1 MNRQPRLTASITIR
15 AVPSAQIIDLRH
27 QVLRQGLPRA
37 SAIFPGDDAPGAIHL
52 AAFSG
57 EKIIGCV
64 TLHRNSFDHQAA
76 FQLRGMAVEPSYQR
90 HGIGALLLAEA
101 ERRALADGVTA
112 IWANC
117 RTPAVPFYKKNGW
130 QIISAE
136 FIIETAG
143 PHFKMMKV
151 IRASETPA

>member
-1 MNRQPRLTASITIR
+1 MSGQEQSIGEIVIR
-15 AVPSAQIIDLRH
+15 AVPAAEIIDLRH
-27 QVLRQGLPRA
+27 QVLRQGLPRNT
-37 SAIFPGDDAPGAIHL
+37 AIFPGDEEPGAIHL

-57 EKIIGCV
+57 DTLIGCA

-76 FQLRGMAVEPSYQR
+76 YQLRGMAVAPSHQR

-101 ERRALADGVTA
+101 ERRVISQGVNTLR
-112 IWANC
+112 ANC
-117 RTPAVPFYKKNGW
+117 RTPAVPFYRKHGW

-143 PHFKMMKV
+143 PHFKMMKI
-151 IRASETPA
+151 IRAADTPA

>member
-1 MNRQPRLTASITIR
+1 MAREQTPHHEIVVR
-15 AVPSAQIIDLRH
+15 AVPAAQIIDLRH

-37 SAIFPGDDAPGAIHL
+37 SAIFPGDDDPGAIHL
-52 AAFSG
+52 AAYAG
-57 EKIIGCV
+57 DDLIGCA

-76 FQLRGMAVEPSYQR
+76 FQLRGMAVAPSYQR

-101 ERRALADGVTA
+101 ERRAIADGVTT

-117 RTPAVPFYKKNGW
+117 RTPAVPFYEKNGW
-130 QIISAE
+130 QVISAE

-151 IRASETPA
+151 IRVSDTPA